1 MLCYRYLPFTLS
13 LRYCSSWAGLCS
25 TETPLTS
32 AIHHRTSAV
41 ASVLSPPLASD
52 EHTQTAEHPCKGCS
66 HAAAVELYAAE
77 LARMCLS
84 SISGLETPSPP
95 IPISSTTAD
104 LEEIRVCIVVLGV
117 PPVKLAR
124 SRWSSSSH
132 PQVVAEL
139 AAPAR
144 TSRVELTLLPAGGA
158 RAHG

>member
-25 TETPLTS
+25 TETPL
-32 AIHHRTSAV
+32 TSAV

-66 HAAAVELYAAE
+66 HAAAVELYVAE

-124 SRWSSSSH
+124 SRRSSSSH

-144 TSRVELTLLPAGGA
+144 TSRVELTLLPTGGA